1 MSGEGDRHVKAD
13 PVPRS
18 ARSFQGRRAGVVTR
32 TVAGAV
38 DYLVTMIAVLGTYAA
53 WGILLFLLDPRSFS
67 WPTWRFFWFLVLGW
81 VYLFLYLAVGW
92 MMTGRTLGAWLMGV
106 RVVSFRGV
114 RMRPAGAVLRS
125 AFCVAFPIGLFWCV
139 VSRANRSVQDV
150 VLRTSVVY
158 DWNPHVAR
166 ADSAVLPE
174 GVD

>member
-1 MSGEGDRHVKAD
+1 MTAEGERHVTAD
-13 PVPRS
+13 PVPRA

-38 DYLVTMIAVLGTYAA
+38 DYLVVTVAVLGTYAG

-81 VYLFLYLAVGW
+81 VYLFLYLAIGW
-92 MMTGRTLGAWLMGV
+92 MMTGRTLGASLMGV
-106 RVVSFRGV
+106 RVVNFRGA
-114 RMRPAGAVLRS
+114 RMRPLGAMLRS
-125 AFCVAFPIGLFWCV
+125 AFCVAFPVGLFWCA
-139 VSRANRSVQDV
+139 VSHANRSVQDV

-166 ADSAVLPE
+166 PAGPVPPE
-174 GVD
+174 SVD